1 MHVATLLLLVLSVG
15 LASQWLAWRLRLPA
29 IVVLIAAGIVLGPV
43 TGVIDLGLSQA
54 GFSELIGLG
63 VAIILFEGG
72 MALQLGELRRVGRGV
87 GRLTV
92 LGPPLAWTF
101 GALAAHYVAGLS
113 WPVAWVLGAI
123 LVVTGPTV
131 ILPLIR
137 QARLNKDSASLLKWE
152 GIVNDPV
159 GVLLAVLTFQY
170 FTIAGDGVADALA
183 GLGAA
188 VAAAVVLGGAGGW
201 LTGTAFRRGA
211 VPEHLKAP
219 VLTVLVLVVYW
230 ASNLVQHEAGLLS
243 VTVMGLVIGTMPLVE
258 RETLRHF
265 KENLTVVL
273 LSVLF
278 VVIPSQLSLEHLA
291 LIDLRAAA
299 FVLAVL
305 FVVRPLAIGIALI
318 GAPVRAENK
327 LLLAWIAPR
336 GIVAAATASL
346 FGPALVEAGYPDAE
360 RLLPFA
366 FLIILATVLAHGFSI
381 GPLTRRLGLAARRAN
396 GLLVVGATRWTRALT
411 GALRRLDVDV
421 LVADG
426 AYARLRG
433 LRMDGAPVFYGE
445 VLSEEAEEALET
457 QHLSHLLC
465 ATDNDFYNALV
476 CKAWG
481 ARFGHHRSLQL
492 ATHQESG
499 DEAKRMTL
507 QQRGYLAFDEDADF
521 ETLQRRLDEGW
532 TVQTS
537 KLTDAYGLEDLVER
551 LGATG
556 EAWVLLGGVAPD
568 GGLRLHSVEQPVEP
582 EAGWRVLA
590 FAPPT
595 ARGGANGRG
604 GSGADAVS

>member
-1 MHVATLLLLVLSVG
+1 VHVATLILLVLSVG
-15 LASQWLAWRLRLPA
+15 LASQWLAWRLRVPA
-29 IVVLIAAGIVLGPV
+29 IVVLIGAGIVLGPV
-43 TGVIDLGLSQA
+43 TGVVDLGLSQS

-72 MALQLGELRRVGRGV
+72 MALRLGELRRVGHGV

-92 LGPPLAWTF
+92 LGPPLAWVF

-170 FTIAGDGVADALA
+170 FTVRGDGVA
-183 GLGAA
+183 AA

-201 LTGTAFRRGA
+201 LTGAAFRRGA
-211 VPEHLKAP
+211 VAEHLKAP
-219 VLTVLVLVVYW
+219 ILMVLVLVVYW

-243 VTVMGLVIGTMPLVE
+243 VTVMGVVLGNLPLAE
-258 RETLRHF
+258 RESLRHF
-265 KENLTVVL
+265 KEHLTVVL

-278 VVIPSQLSLEHLA
+278 LVIPSQLSLEDLA

-305 FVVRPLAIGIALI
+305 FLVRPLAIGVALL
-318 GAPVRAENK
+318 GAPVRRKDK

-360 RLLPFA
+360 RLLPLA
-366 FLIILATVLAHGFSI
+366 FLIILATVLAHGFTI

-396 GLLVVGATRWTRALT
+396 GLLVVGASAWSRALVA
-411 GALRRLDVDV
+411 ALRQQDVEV

-426 AYARLRG
+426 AYARLQG
-433 LRMDGAPVFYGE
+433 FRMDGAPVFYGE
-445 VLSEEAEEALET
+445 VLSEEAEEELET
-457 QHLSHLLC
+457 LHLSHLLC
-465 ATDNDFYNALV
+465 ATPNDFYNALV

-481 ARFGHHRSLQL
+481 ARFGRHRALQL

-499 DEAKRMTL
+499 DAAKRMTL
-507 QQRGYLAFDEDADF
+507 QQRGYLAFDAGADY
-521 ETLQRRLDEGW
+521 ETLQRRLDDGW
-532 TVQTS
+532 TVQTT
-537 KLTDAYGLEDLVER
+537 KLTDAYGIDDLEDR
-551 LGATG
+551 LGAVG

-568 GGLRLHSVEQPVEP
+568 GGLRLHSVEQPIEP
-582 EAGWRVLA
+582 EAGWRVLT
-590 FAPPT
+590 FAPPVRS
-595 ARGGANGRG
+595 A
-604 GSGADAVS
+604 